1 MKTMHDN
8 DEISAQTEFIWPEAP
23 AAIMIMGKRQGTK
36 TVNKQLYGRIAMAT
50 ALWYSA
56 PPPKPYIIFVAAD
69 ISQAVNAAYI
79 VKKTLTQQHHI
90 PSDFVMTRRKSN
102 CTLIEVRLA
111 RVLYRVYGLAHIFA
125 VTHLSQAA
133 RTQHYFDEVLLDEV
147 SVIPVHPDVFDEI
160 TYVPDQAEFFTELRA
175 TVVESLPT
183 RADTL
188 REMMLEWSLSR
199 LHAMDR
205 RGRLECWLAQRF
217 HPT

>member
-1 MKTMHDN
+1 MHDN
-8 DEISAQTEFIWPEAP
+8 DDISAQTEFIWPKEP

-36 TVNKQLYGRIAMAT
+36 KVNKQLYGRIAMAT

-56 PPPKPYIIFVAAD
+56 PPPKPYIIFVATD

-79 VKKTLTQQHHI
+79 VKKTLTQQYHI

-125 VTHLSQAA
+125 VTHLYHAA
-133 RTQHYFDEVLLDEV
+133 RTQTYFDEVLADEV

-160 TYVPDQAEFFTELRA
+160 VYGPDQVEFFAELRA
-175 TVVESLPT
+175 KVLESLPT
-183 RADTL
+183 RVDNL
-188 REMMLEWSLSR
+188 REMMVEWGLTR
-199 LHAMDR
+199 LHTVDR
-205 RGRLECWLAQRF
+205 RGRLERWLAQWFR
-217 HPT
+217 PG